1 MSRPSTRAVPDAGL
15 WKPSRVLMSVDLP
28 APLGPSSPM
37 DTPVSA
43 ALSLLRMTRC
53 PKRTSRPSSSMTGC
67 INNLSIRHL
76 ALACSFG
83 LKERRQRTG
92 EAGDVAAHQA
102 GDARSDQVRIGG
114 HGEAFRFGVG
124 GYESRLHVAEA
135 FERWQLFTRAL
146 RYHAA
151 EQAGDGR
158 NR

>member
-1 MSRPSTRAVPDAGL
+1 MSRPSTRAVPDEGL

-67 INNLSIRHL
+67 MNSIVYALSIRHL
-76 ALACSFG
+76 ALACSLG

-102 GDARSDQVRIGG
+102 GDARSDQVGVGGDGEAVRFGIGG
-114 HGEAFRFGVG
+114 H
-124 GYESRLHVAEA
+124 
-135 FERWQLFTRAL
+135 
-146 RYHAA
+146 
-151 EQAGDGR
+151 
-158 NR
+158 